1 MDFESVRKD
10 FPTMRTD
17 KGVYL
22 DSSCQS
28 LRPDSV
34 IEAVTEYYEKYPVCG
49 GRSVHHLAN
58 EVSIRVDETREA
70 LASFFNAG
78 SPNSFVFTKNSTEA
92 LNTVLKGYLKPGMR
106 VVTSSMEHNAVT
118 RPLHALGA
126 ELSVAGRRLFDPEET
141 LRAFSRLLP
150 GADAA
155 VCTQVSNVFGYV
167 LPIRE
172 IAELCKQN
180 KVPLIVDASQAAGL
194 LDVDLDGWGAAF
206 VAMPGHKGLFGP
218 QGTGL
223 LLCGE
228 RGEPL
233 LYGGS
238 GSESRRQ
245 TMPEEL
251 PERLEAGTM
260 NVCGIAGL
268 LAGLRYVREK
278 GTDAIFAHERRLL
291 ALACEELSGSG
302 IELFTGAEQA
312 GVLSLR
318 IPGIESESVA
328 QTLGE
333 HGICVR
339 AGLHCAPLAHES
351 AGTLET
357 GTVRLSF
364 SPFVTEGQL
373 RQSCGLLRRLAKRG

>member
-1 MDFESVRKD
+1 MI
-10 FPTMRTD
+10 
-17 KGVYL
+17 YL
-22 DSSCQS
+22 DSAATS
-28 LRPDSV
+28 LLKPLAVEQAMLRALRTMASPGRGSHAPAMLAAETVLDCRE
-34 IEAVTEYYEKYPVCG
+34 EAAALFHVSEPERVVFTMNATHALNIAIRSLVPPG
-49 GRSVHHLAN
+49 GRVV
-58 EVSIRVDETREA
+58 VSG
-70 LASFFNAG
+70 F
-78 SPNSFVFTKNSTEA
+78 
-92 LNTVLKGYLKPGMR
+92 
-106 VVTSSMEHNAVT
+106 EHNAVT

-126 ELSVAGRRLFDPEET
+126 ELSVAGRRLFDPGET
-141 LRAFSRLLP
+141 LRDFARLLP

-194 LDVDLDGWGAAF
+194 LEVDLDGWGAAF
-206 VAMPGHKGLFGP
+206 AAMPGHKGLFGP

-278 GTDAIFAHERRLL
+278 GTDAIFAHERKLL

-318 IPGIESESVA
+318 IPGIDSESVA

>member
-1 MDFESVRKD
+1 
-10 FPTMRTD
+10 
-17 KGVYL
+17 
-22 DSSCQS
+22 
-28 LRPDSV
+28 
-34 IEAVTEYYEKYPVCG
+34 
-49 GRSVHHLAN
+49 
-58 EVSIRVDETREA
+58 
-70 LASFFNAG
+70 
-78 SPNSFVFTKNSTEA
+78 
-92 LNTVLKGYLKPGMR
+92 
-106 VVTSSMEHNAVT
+106 
-118 RPLHALGA
+118 
-126 ELSVAGRRLFDPEET
+126 
-141 LRAFSRLLP
+141 
-150 GADAA
+150 
-155 VCTQVSNVFGYV
+155 
-167 LPIRE
+167 
-172 IAELCKQN
+172 
-180 KVPLIVDASQAAGL
+180 
-194 LDVDLDGWGAAF
+194 
-206 VAMPGHKGLFGP
+206 MPGHKGLFGP

-223 LLCGE
+223 LLCAE

-233 LYGGS
+233 LSGGS

-278 GTDAIFAHERRLL
+278 GTDAIFAHERKLL

-318 IPGIESESVA
+318 IPGIDSESVA